1 MKDLNGNI
9 LSISSIGTAIP
20 RRTFTP
26 RSLYGSTLLCHVDL
40 TDYRNFLTISG
51 TNPSL
56 TEYTN
61 VPFMTDISQY
71 RRVFSANTASPFT
84 STTFNM
90 FSGNTFDTNKGTL
103 QFGTNSTHFSQI
115 STPNTNPINQYGT
128 TRVGT
133 FCVFGVAPIIS
144 VLGIG
149 ANGAHI
155 ISFLSFSYFN
165 VAFIGATTA
174 RIYFNSVDY
183 SLRNATTG
191 ITTFTIPFNITNGLT
206 FTLCTFSANTE
217 TTVFTTY
224 MSNTVTSPDLKYV
237 ATNTIFNHPTTGSTS
252 ALPQGVGGVPGTVT
266 GVTYPIS
273 GAGGQIGWGVDTGV
287 SFSLAGQTNSTF
299 ESFYANSYTTEDQA
313 KLIHEYMMIKFRN
326 KRFSGK
332 FQN

>member
-9 LSISSIGTAIP
+9 LSISSTGTTIP
-20 RRTFTP
+20 KRIFTP
-26 RSLYGSTLLCHVDL
+26 RSLYGSTLLCHADL

-84 STTFNM
+84 STTNNM

-103 QFGTNSTHFSQI
+103 QFGANSSHFSQI

-133 FCVFGVAPIIS
+133 FCVFGVYSPLS
-144 VLGIG
+144 VIGNG
-149 ANGAHI
+149 ANGTHI
-155 ISFLSFSYFN
+155 ISFLNFSYFN
-165 VAFIGATTA
+165 VAHIGSTTC
-174 RIYFNSVDY
+174 RIYFNRVDY
-183 SLRNATTG
+183 SLRDGTTG

-206 FTLCTFSANTE
+206 FILCTFSANTE
-217 TTVFTTY
+217 TTVFQTY

-237 ATNTIFNHPTTGSTS
+237 ATNTIYNHPTTGSTGL
-252 ALPQGVGGVPGTVT
+252 LPFGAGNVPFT

-273 GAGGQIGWGVDTGV
+273 ANNGTTAWTVDTGI
-287 SFSLAGQTNSTF
+287 SFSLAGQTNATL
-299 ESFYANSYTTEDQA
+299 ESFYANSYTTADQA
-313 KLIHEYMMIKFRN
+313 SLIHEYMMIKFRN